1 MGADAAQAYL
11 ESGGDAP
18 HPLDAAN
25 DDVSSTSADPA
36 QAFLES
42 GGKSA
47 HPLGVEK
54 TEPPSYW
61 EQEARDESEANTG
74 AGEALLTMAS
84 RALAKP
90 VSDIAGLA
98 ATAHDVLSGT
108 IDGDPEGFRKSVQDA
123 LTFQPR
129 SAAGKGAATAL
140 SSAAD
145 ATIGAA
151 SRAAGEVSRDFTA
164 GYPETVQDAVAR
176 GTTEAAQ
183 NAPLLF
189 GLKETP
195 KFEAPAPRLTETG
208 APAVEATA
216 PAAEPAP
223 LTATAA
229 PRSAP
234 FEINDPQAQAELG
247 IKPEKQEAQQGPS
260 VATDSQQEARKDL
273 FKRLGLPEVRTSAV
287 TGDAQAAADDYDSTK
302 YTGDPIGERVRAVIG
317 KERKALAD
325 STESIIEDT
334 GGRVGTDQTTMK
346 AKGKAMAAPIDAL
359 RAHLDNAT
367 NALYKQTSE
376 RFGSNPV
383 GNLDEAGALLK
394 DPDFTETLLAKN
406 QGALL
411 DSVNRQFQRFKGL
424 NPGGF
429 TVDNAENFRKFLN
442 SIWTPETSNALG
454 RIKGAVD
461 EGVFSNA
468 GADIYGPARVLSK
481 TKKAL
486 LDDPEGMA
494 IFDKDPNKP
503 INRATDYED
512 IPNKLADLSSDQFD
526 HAMSVYRNMPDEL
539 KPLGEAAESEVQ
551 GHMVN
556 RLLDAGNKTETQWNK
571 KAVNAELSANSENFN
586 TAFKNRPDLA
596 ARIADVKNG
605 GEALRFNSSYRG
617 AHAQASNMQRSGIG
631 KTAELA
637 GAGAGAAAGTYV
649 AGPWVGGP
657 LGAAAGKAA
666 VGKGL
671 GALDARAA
679 AKAAEA
685 RITKL
690 D

>member
-1 MGADAAQAYL
+1 MGDAAQAFL
-11 ESGGDAP
+11 DSGGQTA

-25 DDVSSTSADPA
+25 DDTGAPAASGADPA
-36 QAFLES
+36 QAFLDS

-47 HPLGVEK
+47 HPLGKEK
-54 TEPPSYW
+54 TEAPNYW

-74 AGEALLTMAS
+74 AGESLLTLAS
-84 RALAKP
+84 GALAKP
-90 VSDIAGLA
+90 ASDIAGLA
-98 ATAHDVLSGT
+98 ATAHDVLTGT
-108 IDGDPEGFRKSVQDA
+108 KDGDPEGFRKSVLDA
-123 LTFQPR
+123 LTYRPR
-129 SAAGKGAATAL
+129 TTAGQGTVSALG
-140 SSAAD
+140 SAAD

-151 SRAAGEVSRDFTA
+151 ARAAGGVSRDFTQ
-164 GYPETVQDAVAR
+164 GYPDPVRDAVER
-176 GTTEAAQ
+176 GVTEAAQ
-183 NAPLLF
+183 QAPVLL
-189 GLKETP
+189 GAKEAP
-195 KFEAPAPRLTETG
+195 KFEAPQLTETG
-208 APAVEATA
+208 APAAEAA
-216 PAAEPAP
+216 AAAEP

-229 PRSAP
+229 PRAAP
-234 FEINDPQAQAELG
+234 FEINDAQSQAELG
-247 IKPEKQEAQQGPS
+247 IKPEKQEVQQGAT
-260 VATDSQQEARKDL
+260 VASDAQQEARQDL
-273 FKRLGLPEVRTSAV
+273 FKRLGLSEVRTSAV
-287 TGDAQAAADDYDSTK
+287 TGDAQAAADDFDSTK
-302 YTGDPIGERVRAVIG
+302 YTGDAIGERVRGVMG

-325 STESIIEDT
+325 STESIIDDT
-334 GGRVGTDQTTMK
+334 SGRVGTDQTTMK
-346 AKGKAMAAPIDAL
+346 AKGKAMAAPVDAL
-359 RAHLDNAT
+359 RTHLDNAT
-367 NALYKQTSE
+367 SALYKQTSE

-383 GNLDEAGALLK
+383 GNLDEVGTLLK

-406 QGALL
+406 QGPLL
-411 DSVNRQFQRFKGL
+411 DSITRQFNRFKSL

-442 SIWTPETSNALG
+442 SIWTPETSKTLG
-454 RIKGAVD
+454 QLKGAVD
-461 EGVFSNA
+461 EGVFKNA
-468 GADIYGPARVLSK
+468 GDDIYGPARALSQ

-512 IPNKLADLSSDQFD
+512 IPNKVADLGSDQFD
-526 HAMSVYRNMPDEL
+526 HVMSVYRNMPAPL

-571 KAVNAELSANSENFN
+571 KGVNAELSGNSENFN
-586 TAFKNRPDLA
+586 TAFKDRPDLA

-605 GEALRFNSSYRG
+605 GEALRFNSGYRG
-617 AHAQASNMQRSGIG
+617 AHAQASNMTRSGVG
-631 KTAELA
+631 QAA
-637 GAGAGAAAGTYV
+637 QGAGGAVGAGIGSYV
-649 AGPWVGGP
+649 AGP
-657 LGAAAGKAA
+657 LGTVPGAYMGKAA